1 LGLSSQVYPIEAQL
15 RLAGH
20 DLLRIPDI
28 EAIAI
33 GDHIDLG
40 GAMQGVVGISP
51 ERGSRAI
58 SDKSAFFMSLSIF
71 ANGAWFTDF
80 FIGTDPGN
88 VGD

>member
-1 LGLSSQVYPIEAQL
+1 LDLSSQPYPIEAQL

-33 GDHIDLG
+33 ADHIDLG
-40 GAMQGVVGISP
+40 GAMHGVVGIWP

-58 SDKSAFFMSLSIF
+58 SDKSAFFMDLSIF
-71 ANGAWFTDF
+71 ASGAWFTDF
-80 FIGTDPGN
+80 LTGTNPGN
-88 VGD
+88 VGN

>member
-1 LGLSSQVYPIEAQL
+1 LDLSSQAYPLEAQL
-15 RLAGH
+15 HLAGH
-20 DLLRIPDI
+20 DLLRIPDV

-33 GDHIDLG
+33 TDHIDLG

-58 SDKSAFFMSLSIF
+58 SDKSAFFIGLSIF

-80 FIGTDPGN
+80 LTGTDPGN